1 MRLHRGFPVNLT
13 HDFAYR
19 NGYETNIAD
28 HPQAVPDWLCG
39 KYNHRTAS
47 RSLMLTVLL
56 PAFLDI
62 HASCD
67 EYFKLFGIN

>member
-28 HPQAVPDWLCG
+28 HPQAVPDWLC
-39 KYNHRTAS
+39 
-47 RSLMLTVLL
+47 
-56 PAFLDI
+56 AFLDI